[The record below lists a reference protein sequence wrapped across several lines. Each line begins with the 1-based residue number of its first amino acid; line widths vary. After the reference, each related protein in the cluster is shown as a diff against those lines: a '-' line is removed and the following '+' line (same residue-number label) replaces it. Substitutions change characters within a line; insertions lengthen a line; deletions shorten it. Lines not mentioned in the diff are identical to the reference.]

1 MPKLNPSFICSDVRV
16 RSLVRATRFYRALGL
31 RPVDKAR
38 MDDGTEVIWLADRR
52 TGQLL
57 ELFHLSR
64 RSPLY
69 RPFHTRSRVENSLI
83 FSLPDVGPLIVRLL
97 RLGARRLL
105 EFEDGD
111 VRLTF
116 VRDPDGALIE
126 FVSWTAAARKV
137 RQGSPMSRIA
147 APGRRRTSRLNK

>member
-1 MPKLNPSFICSDVRV
+1 VKANPRFICCDIRV
-16 RSLVRATRFYRALGL
+16 RNLARATRFYRVLGL
-31 RPVDKAR
+31 RPVAKAR
-38 MDDGTEVIWLADRR
+38 MQNGTDVVWLRDRR

-69 RPFHTRSRVENSLI
+69 RPFRDRSRVENSLI
-83 FSLPDVGPLIVRLL
+83 FSLPDVGRLL
-97 RLGARRLL
+97 PRLRRMGARRLL
-105 EFEDGD
+105 VFEDRD

-126 FVSWTAAARKV
+126 FVSWTTAARETH
-137 RQGSPMSRIA
+137 RGSPMAGIA
-147 APGRRRTSRLNK
+147 APRLRSRSRPG